1 MSWFLLELLRAWVTL
16 ALEEAPEPTMTPL
29 APAGPI
35 TPLYAVDGRG
45 VRAMSDVVD
54 NSAAQRFELPLGGE
68 PAVAYYRL
76 DGDRIALTHT
86 EVPKELSGQ
95 GIGSK
100 LAEGVFEILRNRGSK
115 VDARCPFMA
124 AYASR
129 HPEYAALLTD

>member
-1 MSWFLLELLRAWVTL
+1 LRGWVTL
-16 ALEEAPEPTMTPL
+16 ALDETLGHAMTPL
-29 APAGPI
+29 APEEAI
-35 TPLYAVDGRG
+35 ASLYAGDRRG
-45 VRAMSDVVD
+45 DRAMSDVVD
-54 NSAAQRFELPLGGE
+54 NPAAQRFELPLGGE
-68 PAVAYYRL
+68 AAVAYYQV

-100 LAEGVFEILRNRGSK
+100 LAKGVFETLRNRGSK